1 MYATNLSY
9 RTPELLSSPWFVDVN
24 MSKFMAYLIE
34 TLNHDQS
41 LSHLIDP
48 SDKIHSL
55 MQRQI
60 RDRRKNSV

>member
-1 MYATNLSY
+1 
-9 RTPELLSSPWFVDVN
+9 

-48 SDKIHSL
+48 SDKIHNLIKRQTL
-55 MQRQI
+55 MT
-60 RDRRKNSV
+60 DSSANLV